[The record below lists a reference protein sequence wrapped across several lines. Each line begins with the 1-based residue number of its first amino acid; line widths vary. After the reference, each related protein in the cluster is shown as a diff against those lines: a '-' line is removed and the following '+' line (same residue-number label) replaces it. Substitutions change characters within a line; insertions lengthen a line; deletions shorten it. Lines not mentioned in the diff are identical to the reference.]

1 MPPVKLAAFSAPA
14 HGFGYGRADE
24 VGAESLVYGVVYID
38 AIEFP
43 VFRQSMFLPCV
54 APGAFGYIGLQSGF
68 GSKLSEFH
76 LSVVVRF
83 PFSVCLICH
92 RGQFVPMG
100 KSIGSHSLAPLI
112 SIEGHAG
119 EYCLPSRIAA
129 YFDSAFGEKCE
140 EYGMVF
146 YFTVN

>member
-1 MPPVKLAAFSAPA
+1 MKIKVFHTGSIELLFFIRKHGGFIRSKRMPPVKLAAFSAPA

-76 LSVVVRF
+76 LSVVVR
-83 PFSVCLICH
+83 
-92 RGQFVPMG
+92 
-100 KSIGSHSLAPLI
+100 
-112 SIEGHAG
+112 
-119 EYCLPSRIAA
+119 
-129 YFDSAFGEKCE
+129 D
-140 EYGMVF
+140 
-146 YFTVN
+146 